1 MSKLTA
7 ILLAVVC
14 FLVPSLSCSQEQNPC
29 ELFAKAYALF
39 SQGDSG
45 LAEELLLRTLERNF
59 ILEDYSLHYLALIAV
74 KSANLTAARQYYS
87 QLRLKFPDS
96 VWLAHA
102 DLQLAKLALAERN
115 YARAAELARGLRGQR
130 ARREIAEEAGYLLGQ
145 ALEGAGD
152 SKQAYAAYQELRRAA
167 ALSTWDVSARNAVA
181 ALREKSPELFGAAA
195 PEAVLDEADLLTREQ
210 AYPDAEKL
218 YLKLLEQPPQGGFRP
233 RVLAA
238 LGNHY
243 RVQRKRD
250 EAVPVLAEI
259 VQSYPDS
266 AEAPAPLNQL
276 AQIYWN
282 RDDDAKALEYFKQ
295 LRDRYPKSSF
305 VDFAENASARIYES
319 LGRQDD
325 ALAAYQSLAK
335 RGTDGQMREEA
346 AWRAAWIYYLRK
358 DDANANAAFKRLATG
373 QDKAKDRLAARYWQ
387 ARTAARLKQADEAKK
402 LYLAV
407 LNDAEESYYKSA
419 AAAQLARLGAAA
431 EEKKPP
437 DAASTPAA
445 PAPALLSSAQAF
457 HLARAQELAELSLA
471 PLAVVELDEVRS
483 LGAEEGLRLLLMR
496 EYARN
501 GAYARTVA
509 LASQF
514 QSPRAAE
521 EVARYRYPLAYWES
535 VQKRA
540 KENGLDPYLV
550 VSLIRQE
557 SLFDPKAVSPAAA
570 YGLMQM
576 LHSTA
581 TRTATRMKLAPP
593 AREKLFEPEVNLQ
606 LGIYHLK
613 ELLQRYSNSYVKA
626 IAAYNAGENAVTRW
640 ETRYAGSEDDEFIE
654 RIPYTETQLYVKLV
668 LRNLR
673 VYKKIY
679 GEQK

>member
-1 MSKLTA
+1 MPKLSA
-7 ILLAVVC
+7 LLLAVVC
-14 FLVPSLSCSQEQNPC
+14 FIVPSPGYSQEQPPR
-29 ELFAKAYALF
+29 ELFARAAALF
-39 SQGDSG
+39 AQGDSR
-45 LAEELLLRTLERNF
+45 LAEEMFLRTLERNY

-74 KSANLTAARQYYS
+74 KSANLPAARQYYS
-87 QLRLKFPDS
+87 QLQLKFPDS
-96 VWLAHA
+96 VWLPHA

-115 YARAAELARGLRGQR
+115 YPRAAELARSLRALR
-130 ARREIAEEAGYLLGQ
+130 AKKELADEAGYLLGQ
-145 ALEGAGD
+145 ALEGSGD
-152 SKQAYAAYQELRRAA
+152 TKQAYAAYQDLRRSAP
-167 ALSTWDVSARNAVA
+167 LSTWDVSARNAVA
-181 ALREKSPELFGAAA
+181 ALREKSPEIFGLAA
-195 PEAVLDEADLLTREQ
+195 PETALAEADLLTREQ
-210 AYPDAEKL
+210 AYADAEKL
-218 YLKLLEQPPQGGFRP
+218 YRKLLEQTPQGGFRP

-238 LGNHY
+238 LANHY

-250 EAVPVLAEI
+250 EAAPVLAEL
-259 VQSYPDS
+259 VQSFPDNP
-266 AEAPAPLNQL
+266 EAPAALNQL

-282 RDDDAKALEYFKQ
+282 RDEDAKALEYFKQ
-295 LRDRYPKSSF
+295 LRDRYPKSPF
-305 VDFAENASARIYES
+305 VDFAENASARIYEA
-319 LGRQDD
+319 LGRPDD

-335 RGTDGQMREEA
+335 RTTADGQMREEA
-346 AWRAAWIYYLRK
+346 AWRVAWIYYLRK
-358 DDANANAAFKRLATG
+358 DDANANAAFKRLANG
-373 QDKAKDRLAARYWQ
+373 KDNAKYRLAAVYWQ
-387 ARTAARLKQADEAKK
+387 ARTAAKLQQADEAKK
-402 LYLAV
+402 LFLAV
-407 LNDAEESYYKSA
+407 LNDPEESYYKGA
-419 AAAQLARLGAAA
+419 AAAQLARLGAA
-431 EEKKPP
+431 EEKKPA
-437 DAASTPAA
+437 DAASPPPP
-445 PAPALLSSAQAF
+445 PAPVLLGTAQSF
-457 HLARAQELAELSLA
+457 HLARAQELAELALGA
-471 PLAVVELDEVRS
+471 PAAIELDEVRS

-501 GAYARTVA
+501 GAFARSVA
-509 LASQF
+509 LAGQV
-514 QSPRAAE
+514 QSPEA
-521 EVARYRYPLAYWES
+521 ARYRYPLAYWDS
-535 VQKRA
+535 VQKLA

-581 TRTATRMKLAPP
+581 TRTAARMKLAPP

-640 ETRYAGSEDDEFIE
+640 ETRYAGSEEDEFIE

>member
-14 FLVPSLSCSQEQNPC
+14 FLVPSLSCSQEQNPDGLC
-29 ELFAKAYALF
+29 DKSYALC

-96 VWLAHA
+96 VWLAQA

-115 YARAAELARGLRGQR
+115 YARAAELARGLPGQR

-218 YLKLLEQPPQGGFRP
+218 YLKLLEQTPQGGFRP

-243 RVQRKRD
+243 RVRRKPD
-250 EAVPVLAEI
+250 EVVAVLAEI

-266 AEAPAPLNQL
+266 AEAPAALNQL

-346 AWRAAWIYYLRK
+346 AWRAAGLSPGAGAGAGR
-358 DDANANAAFKRLATG
+358 
-373 QDKAKDRLAARYWQ
+373 
-387 ARTAARLKQADEAKK
+387 
-402 LYLAV
+402 AV
-407 LNDAEESYYKSA
+407 
-419 AAAQLARLGAAA
+419 
-431 EEKKPP
+431 
-437 DAASTPAA
+437 
-445 PAPALLSSAQAF
+445 
-457 HLARAQELAELSLA
+457 
-471 PLAVVELDEVRS
+471 
-483 LGAEEGLRLLLMR
+483 
-496 EYARN
+496 
-501 GAYARTVA
+501 
-509 LASQF
+509 
-514 QSPRAAE
+514 
-521 EVARYRYPLAYWES
+521 
-535 VQKRA
+535 
-540 KENGLDPYLV
+540 
-550 VSLIRQE
+550 
-557 SLFDPKAVSPAAA
+557 
-570 YGLMQM
+570 
-576 LHSTA
+576 
-581 TRTATRMKLAPP
+581 APP
-593 AREKLFEPEVNLQ
+593 AGRGRARRGQKPGRGRRAPPLAHARVRAQRRLRPHRRARESIPVAPRRRRSRALPLPAGLLGKRAEASEGKRARSLSGRLAHAPGEP
-606 LGIYHLK
+606 
-613 ELLQRYSNSYVKA
+613 
-626 IAAYNAGENAVTRW
+626 
-640 ETRYAGSEDDEFIE
+640 
-654 RIPYTETQLYVKLV
+654 IPYTETQLYVKLV